1 VAGPSAVKT
10 GTRVVA
16 LILLIL
22 IFLLGGLVWFDYLG
36 LINVKELLSP
46 VVSPVASR
54 IGIDIGLPEPLK
66 SIEDADLLEIER
78 LNKQKQALDLRE
90 SKLDVR
96 EADIESA
103 EAEINQMLESLK
115 EREAAFE
122 EQEKS
127 FNDRL
132 KAYDNRNANL
142 MQAADYF
149 LGMPPEAAV
158 KMFLEMDDQDIIDIM
173 RAHQKISDEAGTASM
188 VSYWLSLMPA
198 DRAAALNRKM
208 LKKPES

>member
-1 VAGPSAVKT
+1 ML
-10 GTRVVA
+10 A

-22 IFLLGGLVWFDYLG
+22 ILLLGGLVWFDYLG
-36 LINVKELLSP
+36 LVNVKELLSP
-46 VVSPVASR
+46 IVMPVTTR
-54 IGIDIGLPEPLK
+54 LGLDFGLPETV
-66 SIEDADLLEIER
+66 ENVDDMNLLEKER
-78 LNKQKQALDLRE
+78 LAKQQEALQLRANELDMREEEITAAE
-90 SKLDVR
+90 S
-96 EADIESA
+96 
-103 EAEINQMLESLK
+103 EINQMLESLK

-142 MQAADYF
+142 RQAAEYF
-149 LGMPPEAAV
+149 VGMPPAEAV
-158 KMFLEMDDQDIIDIM
+158 NMFLEMEDQDVIDIL
-173 RAHQKISDEAGTASM
+173 RAHQRISDEQGTASM

-198 DRAAALNRKM
+198 ERAAALNRKM